1 MYLRLGATRKAHARE
16 RESQSR
22 MEEQV
27 RKGDGGEDHLCID
40 GERNEGATATDCLS
54 RHSSLCLP
62 NTTKHHRCYL
72 LEMWVM

>member
-1 MYLRLGATRKAHARE
+1 MYLRLGATRKAHVRE

-27 RKGDGGEDHLCID
+27 RKGDGGKDHLCID
-40 GERNEGATATDCLS
+40 GKRNEGATATDCLS
-54 RHSSLCLP
+54 RHSSLCHA
-62 NTTKHHRCYL
+62 KHHRCYL